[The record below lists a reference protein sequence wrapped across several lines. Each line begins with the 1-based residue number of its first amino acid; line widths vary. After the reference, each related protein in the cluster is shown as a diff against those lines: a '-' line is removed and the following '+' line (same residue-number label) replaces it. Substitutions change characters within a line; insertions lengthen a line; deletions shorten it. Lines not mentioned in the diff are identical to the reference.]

1 VHYFGETGACDVSR
15 YLLKA
20 KAPETYIFF
29 TRDLSL
35 RATAS
40 AFSRGT
46 VITFTSI
53 GVVGGIL
60 IGSLAVIAGGRIKKK
75 KEEAM

>member
-1 VHYFGETGACDVSR
+1 
-15 YLLKA
+15 
-20 KAPETYIFF
+20 
-29 TRDLSL
+29 L

-60 IGSLAVIAGGRIKKK
+60 IGSLAVIAGGRINKK